1 MESDSDE
8 DLELVLLLA
17 LYHRQKRRWNMRKRS
32 MWIRSILTRRK
43 QQGEYY
49 NLLQEMCTSDPE
61 SHFRYI
67 RMSKER
73 FDSLLA
79 EVNTS

>member
-1 MESDSDE
+1 
-8 DLELVLLLA
+8 
-17 LYHRQKRRWNMRKRS
+17 

-49 NLLQEMCTSDPE
+49 NLLQEMRTSDPE
-61 SHFRYI
+61 SHFRYS
-67 RMSKER
+67 RMSKEC

-79 EVNTS
+79 EVNSYSMKPEVVD